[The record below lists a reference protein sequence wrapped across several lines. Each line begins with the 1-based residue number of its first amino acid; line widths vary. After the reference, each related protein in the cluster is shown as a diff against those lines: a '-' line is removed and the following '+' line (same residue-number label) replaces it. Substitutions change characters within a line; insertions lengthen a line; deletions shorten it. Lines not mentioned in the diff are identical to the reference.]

1 MKSASLRMINRM
13 VDPTSGTIRLG
24 ATLTTEHLTEPN
36 RLVDKDPEDVANDWA
51 SRHGITKKQ

>member
-1 MKSASLRMINRM
+1 MINRM